1 MRSRRRLPQLP
12 TGWKPEMKVKDVFQ
26 TITKGP
32 DIVRES
38 DSIQDVIQ
46 QVSKD
51 LRTRSVFVVNQEE
64 ELVGII
70 NVRDLLRV
78 AGAKYLQR
86 HTLTVIPYLT
96 PFSVSPEDE
105 IDDALRLAVTH
116 DLKDIPVVEGG
127 KIIGEL
133 NCFEILLNVKFE

>member
-1 MRSRRRLPQLP
+1 
-12 TGWKPEMKVKDVFQ
+12 MKVKDVFQ
-26 TITKGP
+26 TISKGP

-96 PFSVSPEDE
+96 AQRAADIMQTPFSVSPEDE

-127 KIIGEL
+127 KIIGDL